1 MKIDSLKPS
10 AQRARVLFGVLLL
23 LVLAA
28 CQPAENSELT
38 IIPKPVATSKPTAA
52 PTSLA
57 ELTPPVEVQIV
68 ALPLEGEAASS
79 QAEYSGLAWYQ
90 DYLIL
95 LPQYPSRFENSLL
108 AIPKAQILA
117 FLDGE
122 ADTLTPQKI
131 PLADAGAKEGL
142 KGFEG
147 YEALAFNGEVAYLT
161 IESDVGAKMIC
172 YVVRGE
178 MAADLSV
185 LTLEHATRQEIP
197 HPVEIDNTCDEA
209 LLVYADHVYT
219 FFEAN
224 GAKVNSE
231 PAVHL
236 FDADLNAE
244 GARSLPSIEY
254 RITDVSAP
262 DAAGRF
268 WAVNYMY
275 PGDAGKL
282 EPAADPL
289 AAEFGVGTSHAASE
303 TVERLIELE
312 ITDDAITLTDT
323 APIWLQLLP
332 NESRNWEGL
341 VRLDERGFLLVTD
354 KFPETI
360 LAFVPYP

>member
-1 MKIDSLKPS
+1 VKVDSLKP
-10 AQRARVLFGVLLL
+10 AVQRVRVLFGVLLL

-28 CQPAENSELT
+28 CRPVEFSESAVV
-38 IIPKPVATSKPTAA
+38 ISKPTAT

-57 ELTPPVEVQIV
+57 EMAPPAEVQIV
-68 ALPLEGEAASS
+68 ELPLEGEAATS

-95 LPQYPSRFENSLL
+95 LPQFPSGFENSLL

-122 ADTLTPQKI
+122 VVTLTPRKI
-131 PLADAGAKEGL
+131 PIVDADVKEGL

-147 YEALAFNGEVAYLT
+147 YEALAFNGEIAYLT
-161 IESDVGAKMIC
+161 IESDAGAKMAC

-185 LTLEHATRQEIP
+185 LTLEAATRKEIP

-209 LLVYADHVYT
+209 LLVYADQVVT

-224 GAKVNSE
+224 GANINPN
-231 PAVHL
+231 PAAHL
-236 FDADLNAE
+236 FDAALDAE
-244 GARSLPSIEY
+244 GTRPLPSIEY

-262 DAAGRF
+262 NAAGRF

-282 EPAADPL
+282 MPAADPL
-289 AAEFGVGTSHAASE
+289 AAEFGVGTSHAANE

-332 NESRNWEGL
+332 DESRNWEGL
-341 VRLDERGFLLVTD
+341 VRLDARGFLLVTD